1 MKIALI
7 LPYDTYDIRGSMLK
21 SFYESAGHTVY
32 VVTSDFSRDQKIHKP
47 YEKGTIRVHVP
58 QYRSNI
64 SFGCAWSNHKFAR
77 KLFGILDQ
85 IQPECIHCLIP
96 ANELTKPACRYK
108 RKHPASLLFFDV
120 QELYPESWSF
130 KTKLKSGA
138 FFFVKRD
145 KYLEEADHVF
155 VKCQIHLDILQK
167 NKDPKYSVLY
177 WAYKENLISTAVF
190 LNPNVVTLC
199 WAGHINKVVDI
210 DMILELLKNV
220 QKEKDVLFHVMGKGE
235 AAARLIQSLQ
245 DSHIPYIDHG
255 YVDSIE
261 ARHEIYN
268 QCSYGLN
275 FLKPHTIIGLSMKCL
290 DYLSGGLPILNS
302 VHGDI
307 YEMLERRYFGFNV
320 NKDNIENIAW
330 TLCHESLEE
339 NLIRRENA
347 KSTYLKFFTQ
357 DSFEESLAL
366 DLENFENFKQ

>member
-7 LPYDTYDIRGSMLK
+7 LPYDTYEVRGKMLQN
-21 SFYESAGHTVY
+21 FYENAGHTVY
-32 VVTSDFSRDQKIHKP
+32 IVTSDFSRDQKVHKS
-47 YEKGTIRVHVP
+47 YEKGTIRLHVP
-58 QYRSNI
+58 KYKSNI
-64 SFGCAWSNHKFAR
+64 SFRCAYSNQKFAH
-77 KLFGILDQ
+77 KLFGVLTK
-85 IQPECIHCLIP
+85 IQPDCIHCLIP

-108 RKHPASLLFFDV
+108 RKHPKSLLFFDV
-120 QELYPESWSF
+120 QELYPESWSL
-130 KTKLKSGA
+130 KTKLKAGA

-155 VKCQIHLDILQK
+155 VKCQILLDILQK
-167 NKDPKYSVLY
+167 KNNPKYSVLY

-190 LNPNVVTLC
+190 LNREVVSLC

-210 DMILELLKNV
+210 DMIVDFLKAV
-220 QKEKDVLFHVMGKGE
+220 QKEKEVCLHIMGKGE
-235 AAARLIQSLQ
+235 ASKKLLQSLEDNQ
-245 DSHIPYIDHG
+245 IPYIDYG
-255 YVDSIE
+255 YVESIE
-261 ARHEIYN
+261 KRHEIYN

-290 DYLSGGLPILNS
+290 DYLSGGLPVLNS

-320 NKDNIENIAW
+320 SSSNIENVAW

-357 DSFEESLAL
+357 DSFEESLAS
-366 DLENFENFKQ
+366 DLENFDLFKQ